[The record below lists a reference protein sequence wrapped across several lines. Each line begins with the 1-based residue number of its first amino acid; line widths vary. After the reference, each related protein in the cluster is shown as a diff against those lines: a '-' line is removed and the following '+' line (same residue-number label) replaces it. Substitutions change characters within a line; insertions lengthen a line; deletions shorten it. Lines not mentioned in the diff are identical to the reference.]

1 MYLNASN
8 NLIKT
13 DNCINYT
20 HLNFT
25 RHGIYQ
31 VIGCTEL
38 TQNIYIR
45 AAYTVFIKNI
55 ITGSF

>member
-8 NLIKT
+8 NLIKS

-31 VIGCTEL
+31 AIGCTEL

-45 AAYTVFIKNI
+45 AAYTVFIKK
-55 ITGSF
+55 TL